1 MLEMLPDAGTDWL
14 LTGAVGVPEA
24 ASADRA

>member
-1 MLEMLPDAGTDWL
+1 MLEMLSDAETDWL

-24 ASADRA
+24 AGADRA